1 MRGRRRRAPASLEH
15 GARSA
20 DGPDAQSGNSTVSF
34 SAVDWLLRRL
44 RARPTRR
51 PALVCY
57 LRENGP
63 IAYGT
68 HVFGTDPRNRADAML
83 STDLTWY
90 WKTAGPDALRRDWTQ
105 LTRWSLAALL
115 ADIGAEHDGL
125 KPHVIAIAVEVEDAP
140 EDVTDA
146 RVAGWLRG
154 FGAAAPA
161 PLHAVVSRPGPS
173 GDLLFVAQ
181 QPPESI
187 RTMLQAWGI
196 DRDKAERRSYA
207 RLHGTALEDVIRS
220 LG

>member
-1 MRGRRRRAPASLEH
+1 VE
-15 GARSA
+15 
-20 DGPDAQSGNSTVSF
+20 
-34 SAVDWLLRRL
+34 WLLRRFRTRKG
-44 RARPTRR
+44 RA
-51 PALVCY
+51 ALVCY

-68 HVFGTDPRNRADAML
+68 DVFGRDPRDRADAML

-90 WKTAGPDALRRDWTQ
+90 WKTSGPDALTRDWTH

-115 ADIGAEHDGL
+115 ADLAAEHDGL
-125 KPHVIAIAVEVEDAP
+125 KPHVLVIGVDGEDSP

-146 RVAGWLRG
+146 RVGGWMRA
-154 FGAAAPA
+154 FGTAAPG
-161 PLHAVVSRPGPS
+161 PLHALVSRPGPG

-196 DRDKAERRSYA
+196 DRDKAERSSYA
-207 RLHGTALEDVIRS
+207 RLRGTALEDVMRS
-220 LG
+220 LGPRGR